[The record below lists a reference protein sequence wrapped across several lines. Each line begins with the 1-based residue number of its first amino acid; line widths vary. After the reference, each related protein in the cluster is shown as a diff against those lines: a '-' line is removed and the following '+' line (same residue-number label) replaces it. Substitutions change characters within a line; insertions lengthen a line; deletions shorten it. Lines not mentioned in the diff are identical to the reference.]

1 MSRHTLALQTSFRD
15 TPTTPS
21 FRDAVINK
29 LWGTNPAHPM
39 YSPTSDSPYFHHI
52 YEELSANA
60 RREAQDVQ
68 LAAQVSHGYVLDIVV
83 RLMDPAMQP
92 SSVFEIL
99 GGRTPRA
106 ERCLRLAAGLLLPLN
121 FEGIGGR

>member
-1 MSRHTLALQTSFRD
+1 
-15 TPTTPS
+15 
-21 FRDAVINK
+21 
-29 LWGTNPAHPM
+29 M

-99 GGRTPRA
+99 GGHTPRA